1 MLEDLLS
8 KKPLPFNDK
17 LRGSLPDSSGIYR
30 IFEAG
35 STIFESVYVGESINL
50 KNRIHGNH
58 LMGNRS
64 ASTLKRKHI
73 AENKFPNENAVKN
86 YLKQK
91 CLVQYILVH
100 DDLERV
106 GFEHFVISLL
116 HPVNND

>member
-58 LMGNRS
+58 LNSKKEAYSRKQVS
-64 ASTLKRKHI
+64 KRK
-73 AENKFPNENAVKN
+73 
-86 YLKQK
+86 
-91 CLVQYILVH
+91 CC
-100 DDLERV
+100 
-106 GFEHFVISLL
+106 
-116 HPVNND
+116 